1 MPQKEKTVDHLGR
14 VQEITST
21 DIVVKILSQS
31 ACASCHANGA
41 CGMSDSTEKMV
52 VVHKSN
58 HNYTVGQ
65 SVKVMLRQSLGFRA
79 LLLGYV
85 LPFLIVLLILIFL
98 TAIGISE
105 GMSGLLSLF
114 ALVPY
119 YAGLYLLRDKVSKQ
133 FTFDIVSI

>member
-1 MPQKEKTVDHLGR
+1 MSQKEKTVDHLGR

-21 DIVVKILSQS
+21 DIVVKIISQS

-98 TAIGISE
+98 TAIGVSE
-105 GMSGLLSLF
+105 GKSGLLSLF

>member
-1 MPQKEKTVDHLGR
+1 MSQKEKTVDHLGR

-105 GMSGLLSLF
+105 GKSGLLSLF